1 MANTYKDY
9 STTRKRS
16 STGQTSKSTS
26 SSGSGSAKKS
36 VSSGNGNKELEFYS
50 GKRKS
55 SASRSQEYVRNSTGR
70 TSYSSGHAAS
80 SSGRVSSSSSS
91 GNKRSGSSKKKKKKS
106 SEEKLITYGL
116 IFVLL
121 LVIVTVIIVARSC
134 SRQQQPEV
142 VVLDPSSD
150 VMAENVTINGISVSG
165 MTIDEARSVIQPSVD
180 QDMDKISIQLVGDS
194 FSEEITGEQMEASSN
209 LEEILSSALSGG
221 RNQSYMTSIN
231 IDYQALSARVRD
243 INSSLAHGATDA
255 SFTLEEDENGK
266 PKLIFTEGVAGMGL
280 DTDATLKLIQEV
292 FESGSFSAT
301 LNPVLTTVQP
311 SVTVEDLKAQ
321 VTEIGRY
328 STTFCTRLPS
338 KEPEE
343 DRIIIENRSYNIEK
357 CADII
362 NGEIVNPGKTWSF
375 NRTVGD
381 RTEKNGWKEAK
392 GIYGGE
398 TYNMQFGG
406 GVCQVSTT
414 LYVAL
419 MRAGTPYS
427 AVTRRQHSIPSTY
440 VPKGLDATV
449 DSDHID
455 FKFKNTTEYPI
466 YIFAYTTPT
475 KNRSRYRDIN
485 VVIYGKALPENTKY
499 DLRSVIVEEIQPG
512 DPIITYNKKKYV
524 DYSETTV
531 EGRTGYVA
539 DVYLDTIV
547 NGKTVS
553 SEKIYTD
560 RYEAITQ
567 KITVGTIPIPTD
579 TPVPT
584 ESGSSGSSG
593 SSSGSQSQYEPVYTT
608 PNPGTEDSP

>member
-1 MANTYKDY
+1 MSNTYRDY
-9 STTRKRS
+9 STYKQRSGKSTAGSGSRGNGSSKNADSVKNGENELRYQYYSGKRRTSSSSKTSDYSRTGSGRS
-16 STGQTSKSTS
+16 SAS
-26 SSGSGSAKKS
+26 SSGSRRPS
-36 VSSGNGNKELEFYS
+36 
-50 GKRKS
+50 
-55 SASRSQEYVRNSTGR
+55 
-70 TSYSSGHAAS
+70 
-80 SSGRVSSSSSS
+80 
-91 GNKRSGSSKKKKKKS
+91 SSKKKRKKS

-121 LVIVTVIIVARSC
+121 LVIVTIVIVVRSC
-134 SRQQQPEV
+134 NRPAEPEV

-150 VMAENVTINGISVSG
+150 VMAENVTINGITVTG
-165 MTIDEARSVIQPSVD
+165 MTIDEARAVIQPSVD
-180 QDMDKISIQLVGDS
+180 QDISQISIKLVGDS
-194 FSEEITGEQMEASSN
+194 FSEEITGEQMEATSN

-221 RNQSYMTSIN
+221 SNQSYVTSIN
-231 IDYQALSARVRD
+231 INYQALSARVKD
-243 INSSLAHGATDA
+243 INSTLAHGATDA
-255 SFTLEEDENGK
+255 SFTLEEDEKGK
-266 PKLIFTEGVAGMGL
+266 PKLIFTEGVPGMGL
-280 DTDATLKLIQEV
+280 DTDATLKLIQDV
-292 FESGSFSAT
+292 FENGSFTAT

-328 STTFCTRLPS
+328 STTFCIRLPS
-338 KEPEE
+338 SEPEE
-343 DRIIIENRSYNIEK
+343 DKIVVENRSYNIEK

-362 NGEIVNPGKTWSF
+362 NGQIVNPGKTWSF
-375 NRTVGD
+375 NKTVGD
-381 RTEKNGWKEAK
+381 RTEKNGWREAK

-485 VVIYGKALPENTKY
+485 VVIYGQALPENTKY

-512 DPIITYNKKKYV
+512 DPIISYNKKKYV
-524 DYSETTV
+524 DFSETTV
-531 EGRTGYVA
+531 EARTGYVA

-553 SEKIYTD
+553 SEKI
-560 RYEAITQ
+560 
-567 KITVGTIPIPTD
+567 
-579 TPVPT
+579 
-584 ESGSSGSSG
+584 
-593 SSSGSQSQYEPVYTT
+593 
-608 PNPGTEDSP
+608 

>member
-1 MANTYKDY
+1 MANTYRDY
-9 STTRKRS
+9 STARKRS
-16 STGQTSKSTS
+16 APGHAVKTGAT
-26 SSGSGSAKKS
+26 SGSGSAKS
-36 VSSGNGNKELEFYS
+36 GVSSRSGNKELEYYS
-50 GKRKS
+50 GKRRS
-55 SASRSQEYVRNSTGR
+55 SSSRTQEYSR
-70 TSYSSGHAAS
+70 A
-80 SSGRVSSSSSS
+80 SSGRPSSSSSS
-91 GNKRSGSSKKKKKKS
+91 AGIRSGSSKRKKKKS

-121 LVIVTVIIVARSC
+121 LVIVTVVIVVRSC
-134 SRQQQPEV
+134 NSKSEPAV

-150 VMAENVTINGISVSG
+150 VMAENVSINGIQVTG
-165 MTIDEARSVIQPSVD
+165 MTIDEARAVIQPSVD
-180 QDMDKISIQLVGDS
+180 QDIDKISIQLVGDT

-221 RNQSYMTSIN
+221 SNQSYMTSIN
-231 IDYQALSARVRD
+231 IDYQALNARVRD
-243 INSSLAHGATDA
+243 INSTLAHGATDA

-280 DTDATLKLIQEV
+280 DTDATMKLIQDV

-328 STTFCTRLPS
+328 STTYCTRLPS

-343 DRIIIENRSYNIEK
+343 DRIIVENRSYNIQK
-357 CADII
+357 CADIV

-512 DPIITYNKKKYV
+512 DPIISYNKKKYV

-531 EGRTGYVA
+531 EARTGYVA

-567 KITVGTIPIPTD
+567 KITVGTIPTPSP
-579 TPVPT
+579 TPVPGS
-584 ESGSSGSSG
+584 ESEGGSSESSG
-593 SSSGSQSQYEPVYTT
+593 SSSGSQSQYDPVYTT
-608 PNPGTEDSP
+608 PKPGTENNP

>member
-1 MANTYKDY
+1 MANTYRDY
-9 STTRKRS
+9 STARKRS
-16 STGQTSKSTS
+16 APGHSDKTGTS
-26 SSGSGSAKKS
+26 SGNGSAK
-36 VSSGNGNKELEFYS
+36 SGGSPRSGNKELEYYS
-50 GKRKS
+50 GKRRPS
-55 SASRSQEYVRNSTGR
+55 SSRTQEYSR
-70 TSYSSGHAAS
+70 A
-80 SSGRVSSSSSS
+80 SSGRPSSAYSST
-91 GNKRSGSSKKKKKKS
+91 GKRSGSSKRKKKKS

-121 LVIVTVIIVARSC
+121 LVIVTVIIVVRSC
-134 SRQQQPEV
+134 NSKPEPAV
-142 VVLDPSSD
+142 VVLDPTSD
-150 VMAENVTINGISVSG
+150 VMAENVSINGIQVTG
-165 MTIDEARSVIQPSVD
+165 MTIDEARAVIQPSVD
-180 QDMDKISIQLVGDS
+180 QDIDKISIQLVGDS

-221 RNQSYMTSIN
+221 SNQSYMTSIN
-231 IDYQALSARVRD
+231 IDYQALNARVRD
-243 INSSLAHGATDA
+243 INSTLAHGATDA

-266 PKLIFTEGVAGMGL
+266 PKLNFTEGVAGMGL
-280 DTDATLKLIQEV
+280 DTDATMKLIQEV

-301 LNPVLTTVQP
+301 LTPVLTTVQP
-311 SVTVEDLKAQ
+311 AVTVEDLKAQ

-328 STTFCTRLPS
+328 STTYCTRLPS

-343 DRIIIENRSYNIEK
+343 DRIIVENRSYNIQK
-357 CADII
+357 CADIV

-512 DPIITYNKKKYV
+512 DPIISYNKKKSV

-531 EGRTGYVA
+531 EARTGYVA

-567 KITVGTIPIPTD
+567 KITVGTIPTPSP
-579 TPVPT
+579 TPVPGS
-584 ESGSSGSSG
+584 EGEGGSSGSSG
-593 SSSGSQSQYEPVYTT
+593 SSSGSQSQYDPVYTT
-608 PNPGTEDSP
+608 PKPGTDNNP

>member
-1 MANTYKDY
+1 MANTYRDY
-9 STTRKRS
+9 STARKRS
-16 STGQTSKSTS
+16 APGHAVKTGAT
-26 SSGSGSAKKS
+26 SGSGSAKS
-36 VSSGNGNKELEFYS
+36 GVSSRSGNKELEYYS
-50 GKRKS
+50 GKRRS
-55 SASRSQEYVRNSTGR
+55 SSSRTQEYSR
-70 TSYSSGHAAS
+70 A
-80 SSGRVSSSSSS
+80 SSGRPSSSSSS
-91 GNKRSGSSKKKKKKS
+91 AGIRSGSSKRKKKKS

-121 LVIVTVIIVARSC
+121 LVIVTVVIVVRSC
-134 SRQQQPEV
+134 NSKSESAV

-150 VMAENVTINGISVSG
+150 VMAENVSINGIQVTG
-165 MTIDEARSVIQPSVD
+165 MTIDEARAVIQPSVD
-180 QDMDKISIQLVGDS
+180 QDIDKISIQLVGDT

-221 RNQSYMTSIN
+221 SNQSYMTSIN
-231 IDYQALSARVRD
+231 IDYQALNARVRD
-243 INSSLAHGATDA
+243 INSTLAHGATDA

-280 DTDATLKLIQEV
+280 DTDATMKLIQDV

-328 STTFCTRLPS
+328 STTYCTRLPS

-343 DRIIIENRSYNIEK
+343 DRIIVENRSYNIQK
-357 CADII
+357 CADIV

-485 VVIYGKALPENTKY
+485 VVIYGKALPENTIY

-512 DPIITYNKKKYV
+512 DPIISYNKKKYV

-531 EGRTGYVA
+531 EARTGYVA

-567 KITVGTIPIPTD
+567 KITVGTIPTPSP
-579 TPVPT
+579 TPVPGS
-584 ESGSSGSSG
+584 ESEGGSSESSG
-593 SSSGSQSQYEPVYTT
+593 SSSGSQSQYDPVYTT
-608 PNPGTEDSP
+608 PKPGTENNP

>member
-1 MANTYKDY
+1 MANTYRDY
-9 STTRKRS
+9 STARKRS
-16 STGQTSKSTS
+16 APGHADKTGAT
-26 SSGSGSAKKS
+26 SGSGSAK
-36 VSSGNGNKELEFYS
+36 SGGSLRSGNKELEYYS
-50 GKRKS
+50 GKRRS
-55 SASRSQEYVRNSTGR
+55 SSSRTQEYSR
-70 TSYSSGHAAS
+70 A
-80 SSGRVSSSSSS
+80 SSGRPSSSSSS
-91 GNKRSGSSKKKKKKS
+91 AGRRSGSSKRKKKKS

-121 LVIVTVIIVARSC
+121 LVIVTVVIVVRSC
-134 SRQQQPEV
+134 NSKPEPAV

-150 VMAENVTINGISVSG
+150 VMAENVSINGIQVTG
-165 MTIDEARSVIQPSVD
+165 MTIDEARAVIQPSVD
-180 QDMDKISIQLVGDS
+180 QDIDKISIQLVGDT

-221 RNQSYMTSIN
+221 SNQSYMTSIN
-231 IDYQALSARVRD
+231 IDYQALNARVRD
-243 INSSLAHGATDA
+243 INSTLAHGATDA

-280 DTDATLKLIQEV
+280 DTDATMKLIQDV

-328 STTFCTRLPS
+328 STTYCTRLPS

-343 DRIIIENRSYNIEK
+343 DRIIVENRSYNIQK
-357 CADII
+357 CADIV

-512 DPIITYNKKKYV
+512 DPIISYNKKKSV

-531 EGRTGYVA
+531 EARTGYVA

-567 KITVGTIPIPTD
+567 KITVGTIPTPSP
-579 TPVPT
+579 TPVPGS
-584 ESGSSGSSG
+584 EGEGGSSGSSG
-593 SSSGSQSQYEPVYTT
+593 SSSGSQSQYDPVYTT
-608 PNPGTEDSP
+608 PKPGTDNNP

>member
-1 MANTYKDY
+1 MANTYRDY
-9 STTRKRS
+9 STARKRS
-16 STGQTSKSTS
+16 APGHAVKTGAT
-26 SSGSGSAKKS
+26 SGSGSAKS
-36 VSSGNGNKELEFYS
+36 GVSSRSGNKELEYYS
-50 GKRKS
+50 GKRRS
-55 SASRSQEYVRNSTGR
+55 SSSRTQEYSR
-70 TSYSSGHAAS
+70 A
-80 SSGRVSSSSSS
+80 SSGRPSSSSSS
-91 GNKRSGSSKKKKKKS
+91 AGIRSGSSKRKKKKS

-121 LVIVTVIIVARSC
+121 LVIVTVVIVVRSC
-134 SRQQQPEV
+134 NSKSESAV

-150 VMAENVTINGISVSG
+150 VMAENVSINGIQVTG
-165 MTIDEARSVIQPSVD
+165 MTIDEARAVIQPSVD
-180 QDMDKISIQLVGDS
+180 QDIDKISIQLVGDT

-221 RNQSYMTSIN
+221 SNQSYMTSIN
-231 IDYQALSARVRD
+231 IDYQALNARVRD
-243 INSSLAHGATDA
+243 INSTLAHGATDA

-280 DTDATLKLIQEV
+280 DTDATMKLIQDV

-328 STTFCTRLPS
+328 STTYCTRLPS

-343 DRIIIENRSYNIEK
+343 DRIIVENRSYNIQK
-357 CADII
+357 CADIV

-512 DPIITYNKKKYV
+512 DPIISYNKKKYV

-531 EGRTGYVA
+531 EARTGYVA

-567 KITVGTIPIPTD
+567 KITVGTIPTPSP
-579 TPVPT
+579 TPVPGS
-584 ESGSSGSSG
+584 ESEGGSSESSG
-593 SSSGSQSQYEPVYTT
+593 SSSGSQSQYDPVYTT
-608 PNPGTEDSP
+608 PKPGTENNP

>member
-1 MANTYKDY
+1 MANTYRDY
-9 STTRKRS
+9 STARKHS
-16 STGQTSKSTS
+16 APGHADKTSTS
-26 SSGSGSAKKS
+26 SGNGSAK
-36 VSSGNGNKELEFYS
+36 SGGSPRSGNKELEYYS
-50 GKRKS
+50 GKRRPSSSRTQEYSRASSGRPS
-55 SASRSQEYVRNSTGR
+55 SASSSTGR
-70 TSYSSGHAAS
+70 
-80 SSGRVSSSSSS
+80 
-91 GNKRSGSSKKKKKKS
+91 RSGSSKRKKKKS

-121 LVIVTVIIVARSC
+121 LVIVTVIIVVRSC
-134 SRQQQPEV
+134 NSKPEPAV
-142 VVLDPSSD
+142 VVLDPTSD
-150 VMAENVTINGISVSG
+150 VMAENVSINGIQVTG
-165 MTIDEARSVIQPSVD
+165 MTIDEARAVIQPSVD
-180 QDMDKISIQLVGDS
+180 QDIDKISIQLVGDS

-221 RNQSYMTSIN
+221 SNQSYMTSIN
-231 IDYQALSARVRD
+231 IDYQALNARVRD
-243 INSSLAHGATDA
+243 INSTLAHGATDA

-266 PKLIFTEGVAGMGL
+266 PKLNFTEGVAGMGL
-280 DTDATLKLIQEV
+280 DTDATMKLIQEV

-301 LNPVLTTVQP
+301 LTPVLTTVQP
-311 SVTVEDLKAQ
+311 AVTVEDLKAQ

-328 STTFCTRLPS
+328 STTYCTRLPS

-343 DRIIIENRSYNIEK
+343 DRIIVENRSYNIQK
-357 CADII
+357 CADIV

-512 DPIITYNKKKYV
+512 DPIISYNKKKSV

-531 EGRTGYVA
+531 EARTGYVA

-567 KITVGTIPIPTD
+567 KITVGTIPTPSP
-579 TPVPT
+579 TPVPGS
-584 ESGSSGSSG
+584 EGEGGSSGSSG
-593 SSSGSQSQYEPVYTT
+593 SSSGSQSQYDPVYTT
-608 PNPGTEDSP
+608 PKPGTDNNP